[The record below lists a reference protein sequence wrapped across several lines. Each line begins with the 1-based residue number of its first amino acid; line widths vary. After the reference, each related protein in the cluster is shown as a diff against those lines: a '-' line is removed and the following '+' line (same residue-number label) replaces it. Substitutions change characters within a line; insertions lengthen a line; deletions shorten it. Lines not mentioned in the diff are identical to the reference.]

1 MKRPSNLGQVIVA
14 DEVRNGRMASRRAR
28 TIILLLAASVALM
41 MTGFGIIMPIFARRL
56 TDFGAGVEA
65 LGLMTMAF
73 SLAQLI
79 FAPILGAQADKR
91 GRRPFILLALLSFA
105 LINIGYLLAPN
116 TAVFIAMRGL
126 AGALTAG
133 LFPAAMGVVADI
145 MPEEKRGQ
153 WVGVVMGGYGVGFI
167 LGPLVGGFLYD
178 NWGFAAPFVVSAV
191 FAFAAFIAAGS
202 LIPETRTPALRLR
215 ERLRQR
221 RENELVSGRSTSFW
235 ASLPTPLT
243 VFGTLLF
250 LDFANTFA
258 FAFIEPQLV
267 FYLYDVYG
275 WTTVQFGAV
284 VGTYGLFLVL
294 GQAGLG
300 RLSDKYGRKPLI
312 VIGITLNATLY
323 FALIYFSDFYAIVG
337 AAAVAG
343 LGGSLLGPAISAFFL
358 DITAEQ
364 HRSRVIGIKE
374 SSYALGGVAGPL
386 LVVVATRFTDAHGI
400 FFIAGGLTILA
411 MLLALLL
418 LKEPR
423 HLHLQ
428 EQSLA
433 GEIANQRSP
442 IIRASLRRAVLQT
455 MAVRQSRSS

>member
-1 MKRPSNLGQVIVA
+1 MTAQVE
-14 DEVRNGRMASRRAR
+14 DGRLEPGRAR

-91 GRRPFILLALLSFA
+91 GRRPFILLALVSFS
-105 LINIGYLLAPN
+105 LINIGYLAAPN
-116 TAVFIAMRGL
+116 TAIFIAMRGL

-145 MPEEKRGQ
+145 MPKEKRGQ
-153 WVGVVMGGYGVGFI
+153 WIGVVLGGYGLGFI
-167 LGPLVGGFLYD
+167 LGPVMGGFLYD
-178 NWGFAAPFVVSAV
+178 NWGFAMPFVVSAV
-191 FAFAAFIAAGS
+191 FAFIAFVAAAS
-202 LIPETRTPALRLR
+202 LIPETRTLELRHR

-221 RENELVSGRSTSFW
+221 RETALASGQSTSFW
-235 ASLPTPLT
+235 ASLPRPFTI
-243 VFGTLLF
+243 FATLLF

-275 WTTVQFGAV
+275 WSTVQFGAV

-294 GQAGLG
+294 GQATLG
-300 RLSDKYGRKPLI
+300 QLSDRHGRKPI
-312 VIGITLNATLY
+312 IITGVALNATLY
-323 FALIYFSDFYAIVG
+323 FGLIYFSDFYAIL
-337 AAAVAG
+337 AATAVAG
-343 LGGSLLGPAISAFFL
+343 LGGSLLGPAIGAFFL
-358 DITAEQ
+358 DITTEQ
-364 HRSRVIGIKE
+364 YRSRVVGIKE

-386 LVVVATRFTDAHGI
+386 LVVIATRFTDAHGV

-411 MLLALLL
+411 MILALIL
-418 LKEPR
+418 LKEPHALR
-423 HLHLQ
+423 RVEPYLDSESPH
-428 EQSLA
+428 
-433 GEIANQRSP
+433 QRSQAAQ
-442 IIRASLRRAVLQT
+442 ASLRGLVLRAA
-455 MAVRQSRSS
+455 AVRQSSRDS